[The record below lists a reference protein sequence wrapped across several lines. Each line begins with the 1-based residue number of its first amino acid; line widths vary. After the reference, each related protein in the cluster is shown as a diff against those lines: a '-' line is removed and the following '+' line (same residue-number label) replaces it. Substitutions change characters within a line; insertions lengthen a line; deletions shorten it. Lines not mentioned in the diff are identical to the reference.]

1 MTNLTK
7 NDWKLIDKYKD
18 ILIYNTYRISFT
30 GELEEYNVFNNLN
43 TLVWSCRAIE
53 QFKNNKDVEELKT
66 NIVCAVMLE
75 QCCRF
80 EYESGISNYNGKKTW
95 RIDTYNQFNLNL
107 DVFIIYLVS
116 KLSESTYRN

>member
-7 NDWKLIDKYKD
+7 EDWKLIEKYKD
-18 ILIYNTYRISFT
+18 VLVYNTYRISFT

-43 TLVWSCRAIE
+43 TLLWSCRAIE
-53 QFKNNKDVEELKT
+53 QFKTNKDVEELKT

-80 EYESGISNYNGKKTW
+80 EYEIGISGFNGKKSW
-95 RIDTYNQFNLNL
+95 RVDTYNQFVLNI
-107 DVFIIYLVS
+107 DMFIQYLIS
-116 KLSESTYRN
+116 KIS

>member
-7 NDWKLIDKYKD
+7 KDWKLIDKYKD
-18 ILIYNTYRISFT
+18 ILVYNTYRISFL

-80 EYESGISNYNGKKTW
+80 EYESVMSGIDEKKTW
-95 RIDTYNQFNLNL
+95 RIDTYNQFTLNV
-107 DVFIIYLVS
+107 DMFIQYLIS
-116 KLSESTYRN
+116 KIS

>member
-7 NDWKLIDKYKD
+7 KDWKLIDKYKD
-18 ILIYNTYRISFT
+18 ILVYNTYRISFL

-43 TLVWSCRAIE
+43 TLIWSCRAIE
-53 QFKNNKDVEELKT
+53 QFKHNKDVEELKT

-80 EYESGISNYNGKKTW
+80 EYESAISGIDEKKTW
-95 RIDTYNQFNLNL
+95 RIDTYNQFILNIDL
-107 DVFIIYLVS
+107 FIQYLISKVS
-116 KLSESTYRN
+116 

>member
-7 NDWKLIDKYKD
+7 KDWKLIDRYKD
-18 ILIYNTYRISFT
+18 ILVYNTYRISFL

-43 TLVWSCRAIE
+43 TLLWSCRAIE
-53 QFKNNKDVEELKT
+53 QFRTNKDVEELKT

-80 EYESGISNYNGKKTW
+80 EYESDISGFEGKKSW
-95 RIDTYNQFNLNL
+95 RIDTYNQFVLNV
-107 DVFIIYLVS
+107 DMFIQYLIS
-116 KLSESTYRN
+116 KIS